1 MESVRIESE
10 IGKLRRV
17 IIHNPG
23 SEIEAMTPRE
33 AERDLYNDIIPLFA
47 VQREYA
53 KLRDF
58 LRKVAKTYELSDL
71 LAECLANENDKLEFL
86 KEYSHINPIAHIID
100 QLALL
105 PAQQLAQSLLA
116 GIIAPKES
124 LAHNLNPHSFI
135 ANPLPN
141 AYFMRDSVAI
151 IGNKVISAAFTFDV
165 RMAEAYIT
173 RFIFKKHHAF
183 WNNGLLVDG
192 PAERNRLFTIEGGD
206 IHVLSSDVLAIGI
219 SERTTAFAIDRIA
232 QRIARTE
239 ARPITIFAVD
249 LPKERATIHLDMVF
263 TMIDRNAALAYKPV
277 MLDAGRAQV
286 YRLDVQANGSVRYR
300 EEKSLFEGL
309 RGVGIDLEPILCGNG
324 HSVFQE
330 REQWLSGA
338 NSFAFGPGKIL
349 MYSCNAYTLEA
360 LNAKGFAILPAQDF
374 LDEKANP
381 DDYTRLVVAFDGIE
395 LARGGGGARCMTLP
409 VERDAV

>member
-1 MESVRIESE
+1 MESVRIDSE
-10 IGKLRRV
+10 IGRLRRV

-47 VQREYA
+47 VQQEYA

-58 LRKVAKTYELSDL
+58 LRTVTATYELSDL
-71 LAECLANENDKLEFL
+71 LAECLADENDKLEFL
-86 KEYSHINPIAHIID
+86 KEYSHINPIGHIVD

-116 GIIAPKES
+116 GIIAPEDS
-124 LAHNLNPHSFI
+124 LAKHLNPHSFI

-151 IGNKVISAAFTFDV
+151 IGSNVISAAFTFDV

-173 RFIFKKHHAF
+173 RFIFKKHPAF
-183 WNNGLLVDG
+183 RNKGILIDG
-192 PAERNRLFTIEGGD
+192 PLERNRLFTIEGGD
-206 IHVLSSDVLAIGI
+206 IHVLSPNVLAIGI

-232 QRIARTE
+232 QRIARAE
-239 ARPITIFAVD
+239 SKPMTIFAID

-263 TMIDRNAALAYKPV
+263 TMIDRDAALAYKPV
-277 MLDAGRAQV
+277 MLGAGRAQV
-286 YRLDVQANGSVRYR
+286 YRLDVQANGSVRYS
-300 EEKSLFEGL
+300 EEKSLFDGL
-309 RGVGIDLEPILCGNG
+309 RSVGIDLEPILCGNG

-338 NSFAFGPGKIL
+338 NSFAFEPGKIL

-374 LDEKANP
+374 LDGKANP
-381 DDYTRLVVAFDGIE
+381 DDYRRLAVAFDGIE

-409 VERDAV
+409 VERDSL

>member
-1 MESVRIESE
+1 MESVRIDSE

-58 LRKVAKTYELSDL
+58 LRKVTKTYELADL

-86 KEYSHINPIAHIID
+86 KEYSHINPIAHIVD

-124 LAHNLNPHSFI
+124 LAQHLNPHSFI

-151 IGNKVISAAFTFDV
+151 IGNQVISAAFTFDV

-173 RFIFKKHHAF
+173 RFIFKKHPAF
-183 WNNGLLVDG
+183 RNNGLLIDG

-232 QRIARTE
+232 QRIARAE
-239 ARPITIFAVD
+239 ARPITIFAID

-277 MLDAGRAQV
+277 MLGAGRAQV
-286 YRLDVQANGSVRYR
+286 YKLDVQANGSVRYS

-374 LDEKANP
+374 LDGKANP
-381 DDYTRLVVAFDGIE
+381 DDYARLAVAFDGIE

-409 VERDAV
+409 VERDSL